1 MISRPKRSDL
11 LGHVRMN
18 ERPRA
23 KWCQPIGKPPAGTPV
38 VWGLLA
44 LVLLFS
50 AASSAVAQSPQ
61 DLPGFVDFESFG
73 EFDLDALKIEVNLG
87 GSLLRM
93 LSGAV
98 EDEDGEFAELLRRLS
113 LVKVNVFE
121 AEGAVDA
128 RGKLRGVLSELR
140 SSGWETVVSIRDDEN
155 LHILLRSDGEMILG
169 VLAAFSDDESFGL
182 VNIVGDFDPEQIGR
196 LARQLDIEP
205 LAGVDFDG

>member
-1 MISRPKRSDL
+1 MTLRRLHLQALED
-11 LGHVRMN
+11 
-18 ERPRA
+18 ERARRGAVTSGRA
-23 KWCQPIGKPPAGTPV
+23 RFVP
-38 VWGLLA
+38 
-44 LVLLFS
+44 LVLIS
-50 AASSAVAQSPQ
+50 MVCAALTAVPAVTQNVEA
-61 DLPGFVDFESFG
+61 LPGFVDFESFG
-73 EFDLDALKIEVNLG
+73 EFDLDALRIEVNLG

-93 LSGAV
+93 LSGAL

-121 AEGAVDA
+121 AEGAVEA
-128 RGKLRGVLSELR
+128 RGKLRGVLRELR
-140 SSGWETVVSIRDDEN
+140 NSGWEAVVSIRDDEN
-155 LHILLRSDGEMILG
+155 LHILLRSDGEKILG

>member
-1 MISRPKRSDL
+1 MTVRWLHPFARSRRSQEAARHSPAAARLRSL
-11 LGHVRMN
+11 LI
-18 ERPRA
+18 
-23 KWCQPIGKPPAGTPV
+23 CFV
-38 VWGLLA
+38 VASTTLCAGLL
-44 LVLLFS
+44 VTP
-50 AASSAVAQSPQ
+50 AAAQSVE

-93 LSGAV
+93 LSGAL

-121 AEGAVDA
+121 AGGAPEA
-128 RGKLRGVLSELR
+128 RGKLRGVLRELR
-140 SSGWETVVSIRDDEN
+140 RDGWEAVVSIRDDEN
-155 LHILLRSDGEMILG
+155 LHILLRSDGEKILG

-196 LARQLDIEP
+196 LARQLDLEP

>member
-1 MISRPKRSDL
+1 MIDSRLISSGRERRVARARSAA
-11 LGHVRMN
+11 LG
-18 ERPRA
+18 
-23 KWCQPIGKPPAGTPV
+23 
-38 VWGLLA
+38 LA
-44 LVLLFS
+44 ALLFL
-50 AASSAVAQSPQ
+50 ACYWAGPALAQ
-61 DLPGFVDFESFG
+61 DVENLPGFVDFESFG

-93 LSGAV
+93 LSGAL

-113 LVKVNVFE
+113 LVRVNVFE
-121 AEGAVDA
+121 AGGATEA
-128 RGKLRGVLSELR
+128 RSKLRGVLRELR
-140 SSGWETVVSIRDDEN
+140 RDGWEAVVSIRDDEN
-155 LHILLRSDGEMILG
+155 LHILLRSDGEKILG